1 MAYKLKVLLMNSVA
15 LSVFEEEGFTGVK
28 KAYNETGELCGCDCE
43 YIEKTFR
50 TKAAKEAF
58 IDGMAT
64 IAEHFELC
72 EYAILDNH
80 CRWE

>member
-1 MAYKLKVLLMNSVA
+1 MSDVANEIFENDGYKALKKEYQYGN
-15 LSVFEEEGFTGVK
+15 G
-28 KAYNETGELCGCDCE
+28 LCIYDVE

-50 TKAAKEAF
+50 TRAAKEAF

-64 IAEHFELC
+64 IAEHFSLPA
-72 EYAILDNH
+72 YAILDNR

>member
-1 MAYKLKVLLMNSVA
+1 MAYKLKVLIMSDVANSI
-15 LSVFEEEGFTGVK
+15 FEEKGYKGLKRE
-28 KAYNETGELCGCDCE
+28 YQYGEELYLCDVD
-43 YIEKTFR
+43 YVEKTFR

-64 IAEHFELC
+64 IAERSNLPA
-72 EYAILDNH
+72 YAILDNR

>member
-1 MAYKLKVLLMNSVA
+1 MSDVANSI
-15 LSVFEEEGFTGVK
+15 FEEEG
-28 KAYNETGELCGCDCE
+28 YNGLKREYQYGEVLSLYDVE
-43 YIEKTFR
+43 YVEKSFR

-64 IAEHFELC
+64 IAERFNLPA
-72 EYAILDNH
+72 YAILDNR

>member
-1 MAYKLKVLLMNSVA
+1 MAYKLKVLILSDEANEIFENEGYKA
-15 LSVFEEEGFTGVK
+15 LRRTYQYGNGLSLYDV
-28 KAYNETGELCGCDCE
+28 E
-43 YIEKTFR
+43 YVEKTFR

-64 IAEHFELC
+64 IAEKFNLPA
-72 EYAILDNH
+72 YVILDNH